1 MNSRNRS
8 FNKTQQSNYQNHQS
22 MRNIPYNQSGL
33 SMTGLNPHQHN
44 SNNKGTLKIQIHE
57 LLGK

>member
-8 FNKTQQSNYQNHQS
+8 LNKSQQSNYQNHQS
-22 MRNIPYNQSGL
+22 MRNISNNQSGL
-33 SMTGLNPHQHN
+33 SMTGLNPHQ
-44 SNNKGTLKIQIHE
+44 SNLSNKGTLTIQIHE